1 MEIRINTHGNPT
13 PTNHEGKG
21 DWFDLSVSEDVEIKK
36 DEYKQISLGISI
48 ETPMGYTTYI
58 VPRSS
63 TFKHYGIILVNS
75 VGVID
80 SSYCGDDDIVSFL
93 ALATRDTVIKK
104 GERIAQMMT
113 FPTPDI
119 KYKEV
124 SVLGNINRGG
134 IGSTGK

>member
-13 PTNHEGKG
+13 PTNHGGKG

-36 DEYKQISLGISI
+36 GEYKQISLGVSI
-48 ETPMGYTTYI
+48 ETPVGHTTYV

-63 TFKHYGIILVNS
+63 TFKNYGIILVNS

>member
-36 DEYKQISLGISI
+36 GEYKQISLGISI
-48 ETPMGYTTYI
+48 ETPVGYTTYI

-63 TFKHYGIILVNS
+63 TFKHYGIMLVNS

-80 SSYCGDDDIVSFL
+80 SSYCSDDDIVSFL